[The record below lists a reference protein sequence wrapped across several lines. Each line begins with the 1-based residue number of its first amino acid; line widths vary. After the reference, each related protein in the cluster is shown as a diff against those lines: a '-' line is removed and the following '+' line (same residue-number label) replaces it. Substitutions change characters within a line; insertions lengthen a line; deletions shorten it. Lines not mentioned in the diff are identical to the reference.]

1 MSRRPGVIAQLV
13 ERVVRNDEV
22 RGSTPLD
29 SSLSLQLP
37 PAPEA
42 LTSHSMEILIVSP
55 SASVPNGN
63 SNTSEHWASEL
74 SALGHT
80 VRIAGEDDQK
90 PADLLIALHAEKSH
104 QALTDFKGR
113 QRSPIVVV
121 LTGTDLY
128 PSLSSIS
135 LMSLET
141 ADRIVVYQ
149 AKAITRLPPGLRG
162 RTRVIHLS
170 HPDHPAPPQSGDDRT
185 DHFTVCVVGHLRT
198 VKDPMRTARA
208 ARLLPATSRLRVL
221 HAGAILEDQFT
232 PEVEREQKE
241 NPRYRWLGK
250 LTGEEAFQ
258 LIASSD
264 LLSLT
269 SSHEG
274 GGRVLNEAA
283 AARTPI
289 VATRN
294 DATTSLLGDDYPG
307 LFSFGNTGELSIL
320 LQRCES
326 DPSFQDLLL
335 ESARHHL
342 EAYRTTRENENWSS
356 LLAELFP
363 STMPGS

>member
-1 MSRRPGVIAQLV
+1 
-13 ERVVRNDEV
+13 
-22 RGSTPLD
+22 
-29 SSLSLQLP
+29 
-37 PAPEA
+37 
-42 LTSHSMEILIVSP
+42 MEILIVSP

-63 SNTSEHWASEL
+63 SNTAERWASEL
-74 SALGHT
+74 SDLGHT
-80 VRIAGEDDQK
+80 VRIAGENDQK

-113 QRSPIVVV
+113 QRSPVVV
-121 LTGTDLY
+121 ALTGTDLY
-128 PSLSSIS
+128 PSLSSTS
-135 LMSLET
+135 LKSLEI

-149 AKAITRLPPGLRG
+149 AKARTRLPPGLRD

-170 HPDHPAPPQSGDDRT
+170 PPDHPALQSRGGRT
-185 DHFTVCVVGHLRT
+185 DHFTVCVVGHLRA
-198 VKDPMRTARA
+198 VKDPMQTARA

-232 PEVEREQKE
+232 PEVEREQRE
-241 NPRYRWLGK
+241 NPRYRWLGN
-250 LTGEEAFQ
+250 LAEEEACQ

-274 GGRVLNEAA
+274 GGWVLNEAA

-307 LFSFGNTGELSIL
+307 LFPFGDTEGLSIL
-320 LQRCES
+320 LERCES
-326 DPSFQDLLL
+326 DPSFHDLLL
-335 ESARHHL
+335 ESARRHL
-342 EAYRTTRENENWSS
+342 EEYRATREKENWSS

-363 STMPGS
+363 PPMSGS